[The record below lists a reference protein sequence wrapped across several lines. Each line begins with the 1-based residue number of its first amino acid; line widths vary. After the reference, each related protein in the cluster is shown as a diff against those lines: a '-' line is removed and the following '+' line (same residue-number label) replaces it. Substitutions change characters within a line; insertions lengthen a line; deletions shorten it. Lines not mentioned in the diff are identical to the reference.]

1 MPSAE
6 RPTVTGSSALAV
18 CHWLGEHGLDVQAL
32 AGLAGINVAALDQQD
47 SRVELTAFNTLLQ
60 LAAKSMQ
67 NPALGLH
74 LGAWTDSS
82 RMGVIGHIVFNNRTL
97 QQGLEQYQR
106 LSELVNEGVRVSFEV
121 GPELSVVSYECP
133 DYQFYSALN
142 IERMVSQAVTRA
154 RRFVSE
160 KLFLREVG
168 FAHERLA
175 PQEEYDAVFGCPVLF
190 GQGRTFIAF
199 ESTFLTFEL
208 PQRNP
213 FLHQALTRHVE
224 ALLKKLQSR
233 RKLSLQVRK
242 ILEKNLSRAVDV
254 VQIADQLAMSRQT
267 LYRKLKQEGV
277 SFQELVEEVRQ
288 EKAMAYLN
296 AGRYSLSEI
305 AFLLGFS
312 EQSAFSRAF
321 KRWTGKSPAQFR
333 K

>member
-1 MPSAE
+1 MPITE

-47 SRVELTAFNTLLQ
+47 SRVDLTAFNLLLQ
-60 LAAKSMQ
+60 IAAKTMQ
-67 NPALGLH
+67 NPALGLQ

-121 GPELSVVSYECP
+121 GPEVSVVSYECP
-133 DYQFYSALN
+133 EHQFYSALN

-168 FAHERLA
+168 FAHARHA
-175 PQEEYDAVFGCPVLF
+175 PQEEYDAIFGCPVLF
-190 GQGRTFIAF
+190 EQPRTFIAF
-199 ESTFLTFEL
+199 ESAFLNFEL

-224 ALLKKLQSR
+224 ALLKKLQGR

-277 SFQELVEEVRQ
+277 SFQELVEEVRK
-288 EKAMAYLN
+288 EKALHYLN
-296 AGRYSLSEI
+296 TGRYSLSEI